1 MKAWLKRRWTWWTPP
16 LALLVA
22 WQAIGWLPLPE
33 GLDDTAATHPS
44 VEWMDQ
50 HGRTLRSEPAND
62 GAWRQP
68 LSEQDVPQ
76 SVVSCTWAA
85 EDARFPRHPGVD
97 PLAVARAAWQ
107 WARHRRIVSGASTIT
122 QQRVKLGHPRPRT
135 LRTKVIEAVL
145 ALRLEREWDKPRIL
159 RSYLSRID
167 YGNNAEGLAA
177 AARHY
182 FGKAPRDLSWA
193 EAALLAGLPQA
204 PSRLNPR
211 LHPQRAKARQEW
223 ILGRC
228 VALGWLDADTA
239 RKARA
244 EPIHL
249 APARRPWAAPHFVEV
264 ARARAGS
271 RAAGPVVTTLDLGLQ
286 EACEAIV
293 RQRLATLRERHARDA
308 ALVVLEN
315 TTGEA
320 WAWVGSP
327 DWSRPADGQVDG
339 VLARRSP
346 GSALKPFAYLRAFED
361 GATAADVVP
370 DVPMR
375 TATDTGVFEPRNYDG
390 RWRGPVS
397 LREALAGSL
406 NIPAVHVLQRIGGPQ
421 RMLHVL
427 RDLGMDTVSA
437 DARRHG
443 LGVVL
448 GDVEVRLVDLANAY
462 ATLARGGRWLP
473 WRVLP
478 NRSPDAREARVVARP
493 DACWLVADILS
504 DPLARAGQFG
514 LHSPLA
520 MPVRM
525 ACKTGTSTGFRDNWA
540 FGFNPRFTVG
550 VWAGNFDGSPMA
562 DVSGVTG
569 AAPILADVVVE
580 LDRRFGPMPWFDEP
594 PGVHR
599 ARVEPW
605 TGRTPRLSGIG
616 REEAFLHGTGPARET
631 EQDRDDQ
638 GRVLLGS
645 EYAEWLANPDAR
657 VAHRASLAATI
668 ARPVITSPVNDA
680 RYLLDADAAP
690 GSQRLVLRGHGGAS
704 WTSPTLGIQRV
715 GDTFEAAL
723 VEGTHRIALSGPG
736 GTTETS
742 IHVRRR

>member
-1 MKAWLKRRWTWWTPP
+1 MPD
-16 LALLVA
+16 
-22 WQAIGWLPLPE
+22 
-33 GLDDTAATHPS
+33 GLDDAAAARTS
-44 VEWMDQ
+44 VDWTDR
-50 HGRTLRSEPAND
+50 HGRTLRTGPATD
-62 GAWRQP
+62 GAWRMA
-68 LSEQDVPQ
+68 LAEQDVPEC
-76 SVVSCTWAA
+76 VVACTLAA
-85 EDARFPRHPGVD
+85 EDARFLRHPGVD
-97 PLAVARAAWQ
+97 PLATVRAAWQ

-135 LRTKVIEAVL
+135 LRTKVVEAVL
-145 ALRLEREWDKPRIL
+145 ALRLERAWDKPRIL

-167 YGNNAEGLAA
+167 YGNNTEGLAA

-182 FGKAPRDLSWA
+182 FGKEPRDLSWA

-228 VALGWLDADTA
+228 VALGWLDPEAA
-239 RKARA
+239 RRARE
-244 EPIHL
+244 EPIRL
-249 APARRPWAAPHFVEV
+249 APAQRPWNAPHFVEV
-264 ARARAGS
+264 ARARLGS
-271 RAAGPVVTTLDLGLQ
+271 RAAGTVSTTLDLGLQ
-286 EACEAIV
+286 QACEAIV
-293 RQRLATLRERHARDA
+293 RHHLAALKDRRVRDA
-308 ALVVLEN
+308 AAVVLDN
-315 TTGEA
+315 ATGEA

-346 GSALKPFAYLRAFED
+346 GSALKPFAYLRAFEL

-370 DVPMR
+370 DVPLR
-375 TATDTGVFEPRNYDG
+375 EATDTGVFEPRNYDG
-390 RWRGPVS
+390 RFRGPVS

-406 NIPAVHVLQRIGGPQ
+406 NIPAVHVLERIGGPAPFL
-421 RMLHVL
+421 RAL
-427 RDLGMDTVSA
+427 RDLGMETVAA
-437 DARRHG
+437 DAPRHG

-478 NRSPDAREARVVARP
+478 DPDSKDPAARVVARP

-520 MPVRM
+520 TNVRM

-569 AAPILADVVVE
+569 AAPILAEVVGE
-580 LDRRFGPMPWFDEP
+580 LGRRFGPMAWFDEP
-594 PGVHR
+594 PGIHR
-599 ARVEPW
+599 ERVEPW
-605 TGRTPRLSGIG
+605 TGRVPRVPGGG
-616 REEAFLHGTGPARET
+616 REEVFLEGTAPAPET
-631 EQDRDDQ
+631 ARDRDRQ
-638 GRVLLGS
+638 GRVLLGP
-645 EYAEWLANPDAR
+645 EYGEWLAGADGR
-657 VAHRASLAATI
+657 VAHRASLAETAGP
-668 ARPVITSPVNDA
+668 PVIAAPVTGA
-680 RYLLDADAAP
+680 TYYLDADAAP
-690 GSQRLVLRGHGGAS
+690 GSQRLVLKGRGGAS
-704 WTSPTLGIQRV
+704 WTSPTLRIERV
-715 GDTFEAAL
+715 GESFEAAL
-723 VEGTHRIALSGPG
+723 AEGTHRIALGGPG
-736 GTTETS
+736 GTTETR